1 MGYLKIEFS
10 EISPTIN
17 AVKIQLKLDFHGI
30 YLTFEGNY
38 SLTIRILRQPLL
50 LARSENG
57 SILDFGDK
65 IRCSLYLWT
74 KMIFRA
80 LPGVIFSFSERDI
93 KAARLL

>member
-1 MGYLKIEFS
+1 M
-10 EISPTIN
+10 
-17 AVKIQLKLDFHGI
+17 KLYDELVARGLI
-30 YLTFEGNY
+30 AQVTNEEA
-38 SLTIRILRQPLL
+38 IRILRQPLL

>member
-1 MGYLKIEFS
+1 MEGLHKEEGSAEFVLPS
-10 EISPTIN
+10 
-17 AVKIQLKLDFHGI
+17 F
-30 YLTFEGNY
+30 
-38 SLTIRILRQPLL
+38 IRF
-50 LARSENG
+50 ENG

-93 KAARLL
+93 KASRLL